1 MVHVLEQ
8 DRLDVANKS
17 RANLF
22 NWRGQFT
29 PQFVEYLLET
39 FGFEAEMVL
48 DPFCGSGTV
57 IRESALRGI
66 SVVGLEINPAAYAMS
81 KFFSLSKL
89 SVEERRQLVEELA
102 NSIHKIAGPFEH
114 LPLFFCS

>member
-1 MVHVLEQ
+1 MAHVLEQ

-39 FGFEAEMVL
+39 FGSEAQMVL

-66 SVVGLEINPAAYAMS
+66 SVAGLEINPAAYAMS

-89 SVEERRQLVEELA
+89 SVEERRELVEKLA
-102 NSIHKIAGPFEH
+102 NSVDKVAGRVEY
-114 LPLFFCS
+114 LPLFNA